1 MIWDGI
7 TGGQKTRLLVV
18 NGTLNAQKYINQVLV
33 PEGVPFMQRN
43 AQIVT
48 LQQDNARPHTARL
61 TQHFLQQNNIIV
73 LPWPANSPDLNP
85 IEHIWDK
92 LGKDI
97 WNQQISNIRDLETA
111 LQGAWASLTPNVIQ
125 RYVNS
130 MRRRLL
136 AVLASRGGHKRY

>member
-1 MIWDGI
+1 M
-7 TGGQKTRLLVV
+7 GGQKTRLLVV
-18 NGTLNAQKYINQVLV
+18 NGTLNAQEYINQVLV
-33 PEGVPFMQRN
+33 PEVVPFIQRN

-61 TQHFLQQNNIIV
+61 TQHFLQRNNIIV

-111 LQGAWASLTPNVIQ
+111 LQGAWASRFLDDPSTNHSVHNHPSPDDPSTNRSVH
-125 RYVNS
+125 S
-130 MRRRLL
+130 D
-136 AVLASRGGHKRY
+136 